1 MRRLGIGFVLGGA
14 LLAHGIAHATP
25 RTRITLPQGTAGEM
39 VVLDGGERVS
49 KAQLQKEL
57 DDLQEALETDG
68 VSLVKADRRPQR
80 AKLYFD
86 AASAGD
92 AARDKAAFARKVTT
106 LKALESSGFRGLL
119 VKKGARGARGGS
131 EGALLPARPGTLS
144 PIEAAPGPA
153 PDDDPLQVAYE
164 ETMGTKK
171 RAAVYVTAG
180 LKDTGDARSV
190 GCDAS
195 LEGGI
200 YLFDQK
206 RPLAKVAASG
216 KVTDGR
222 PSGAVEIYLAGKAVD
237 GYPKSG
243 ASQGRLSKAMSPPS
257 AGFSY
262 GWGPLSIGISGS
274 VAGELQVD
282 TSNTPEGPSAAPTG
296 PKAVAMA
303 ANGLG
308 GKPHAGRCALSVT
321 PRVRAT
327 GAVTA
332 KVSAVAYRAKIKGTI
347 VFLDLELPM
356 SSRVAAFP
364 PNLVEDFD
372 AKLRA
377 ELLSGEVTLQIDTR
391 IPQSLGDGLDWDK
404 VYSKTLFDWDGLTA
418 NQTLASFR
426 GKTTKL

>member
-1 MRRLGIGFVLGGA
+1 MMRRLGIVIGLGGA
-14 LLAHGIAHATP
+14 LVAYGIAHAAP
-25 RTRITLPQGTAGEM
+25 RTRITIPQGKAGEM

-57 DDLQEALETDG
+57 NDLQEALESDG
-68 VSLVKADRRPQR
+68 VSLVKADQKPQR
-80 AKLYFD
+80 GKLYFD
-86 AASAGD
+86 ASTAGD
-92 AARDKAAFARKVTT
+92 AARDKAAFARKVTN
-106 LKALESSGFRGLL
+106 LKALEASGFRGLL
-119 VKKGARGARGGS
+119 VKKGARGARVTT
-131 EGALLPARPGTLS
+131 EGTLVPLS
-144 PIEAAPGPA
+144 PIDAPRGPA
-153 PDDDPLQVAYE
+153 PDDDPLQVDYE

-180 LKDTGDARSV
+180 MRDTGDPRSV
-190 GCDAS
+190 GCAAS

-222 PSGAVEIYLAGKAVD
+222 PSGTVEIYLAGKAVD

-257 AGFSY
+257 AGLSY
-262 GWGPLSIGISGS
+262 GWGPLSIGIEGS

-296 PKAVAMA
+296 PKAAAMA

-332 KVSAVAYRAKIKGTI
+332 KVSAVAYRAKVKGTI

-391 IPQSLGDGLDWDK
+391 IPQSLTDGLDWDK